1 MDSAKTVGNYNYDK
15 FLGEGSFGKVI
26 FNLNIK
32 FSNIFYKT
40 VVIYTKYY

>member
-26 FNLNIK
+26 FNLNI
-32 FSNIFYKT
+32 NIR
-40 VVIYTKYY
+40 YTRVATKHPGI